1 MIRLLMGFLATV
13 AFAVIYNVPKRA
25 LLPAGLVGAGAL
37 LIRDGA
43 EALHMSPVAG
53 VFAGAF
59 FVSVASEVLARMQK
73 LPGTVFIV
81 SGILMLV
88 PGMSALNTMR
98 AFVAEDYITGIANAT
113 QTFLMAGGVAAGLVL
128 AGALVRMDRR
138 KQRVGQSE
146 TDD

>member
-1 MIRLLMGFLATV
+1 MIQPVLGFIATI
-13 AFAVIYNVPKRA
+13 AFAIIYNVPKQA
-25 LLPAGLVGAGAL
+25 LIPAGIIGAGAL
-37 LIRDGA
+37 MIRHWA
-43 EALHMSPVAG
+43 EQFGLNPVAG
-53 VFAGAF
+53 VFMGAF
-59 FVSVASEVLARMQK
+59 FVSVSSEVLARIQK

-98 AFVAEDYITGIANAT
+98 AFVQADYATGIANAT
-113 QTFLMAGGVAAGLVL
+113 QTLLMAGGVAAGLVL

-138 KQRVGQSE
+138 KQRVAQGQ